1 MQSGRFNRALT
12 HAQTKSEDGAI
23 GSRRFTIEY
32 DESMRI
38 QRNKVYALRDRL
50 MMEQENLA
58 EKVKTIVKVVIED
71 YLQEYPDRTSS
82 QVRRYILDNYT
93 YSLKTMPDGFSAKK
107 DKHVK
112 KLIYTL
118 FEKEMAKKTSI
129 VQTQEGMLEFYRL
142 AVLKAID
149 EAWIEEVDSL
159 QQLKGVITTRSTAQ
173 KGSVSEYY
181 KESLRSYKEMTRQ
194 IQQKIVRNIMLSTI
208 EVDKE
213 GRFSIYFV

>member
-1 MQSGRFNRALT
+1 M
-12 HAQTKSEDGAI
+12 
-23 GSRRFTIEY
+23 
-32 DESMRI
+32 
-38 QRNKVYALRDRL
+38 
-50 MMEQENLA
+50 
-58 EKVKTIVKVVIED
+58 
-71 YLQEYPDRTSS
+71 
-82 QVRRYILDNYT
+82 
-93 YSLKTMPDGFSAKK
+93 KK
-107 DKHVK
+107 K
-112 KLIYTL
+112 
-118 FEKEMAKKTSI
+118 ARI
-129 VQTQEGMLEFYRL
+129 VQTHEGMSEFYRL

-149 EAWIEEVDSL
+149 EAWIEEVDTP